1 MTDVTSEDRER
12 VKLLTSISSSK
23 HEFDKLSLE
32 QLARLEELL
41 KKKDYSHDKKADKT
55 KTKFLKRINVRIY
68 ELTEG
73 KGIWGQIMPISDKLT
88 EQDLEKEKEL
98 VAEITKAMKDEGY
111 TEEEVRQGLELAYHL
126 RTNVK
131 AKMDS
136 LSDCRE

>member
-12 VKLLTSISSSK
+12 VKLLTLISSSK

-41 KKKDYSHDKKADKT
+41 KKKDYSHDKKADKS

-73 KGIWGQIMPISDKLT
+73 KGIW
-88 EQDLEKEKEL
+88 
-98 VAEITKAMKDEGY
+98 
-111 TEEEVRQGLELAYHL
+111 
-126 RTNVK
+126 
-131 AKMDS
+131 
-136 LSDCRE
+136 